1 MGLYDKNALECSRLT
16 THNYSTSF
24 SLGIRMLK
32 RKYRDGIYAI
42 YGFVRIAD
50 EIVDTLHDYNKEEL
64 LQKFWIDTH
73 EAIEKGVSTNP
84 ILQSFQWVVNTYN
97 IENELIESFLRSMET
112 DLYKSVYT
120 EEQYNSYIY
129 GSAEVVGLMC
139 LRVFYKDEPLEYE
152 RLKPSAQALG
162 KAFQKI
168 NFLRDI
174 SGDYDDKGR
183 VYFPG
188 VDFQHFTDNM
198 KLKIEADIEADFREA
213 YAGIREL
220 RKDVRLGVYL
230 SYVYYRKLM
239 KKISK
244 IQAKNLL
251 RQRVRVS
258 DSRKLWLLFSCWF
271 RNEFNRI
278 QVV

>member
-1 MGLYDKNALECSRLT
+1 MGLYEKNALECSRLT

-50 EIVDTLHDYNKEEL
+50 EVVDTLHDFNKAEL
-64 LQKFWIDTH
+64 LKKFREDTYD
-73 EAIEKGVSTNP
+73 AIKMGVSTNP
-84 ILQSFQWVVNTYN
+84 ILQSFQWVVNTYG
-97 IENELIESFLRSMET
+97 IDEELIEAFLRSMET
-112 DLYKSVYT
+112 DLYKSQYT
-120 EEQYNSYIY
+120 EDQYNTYIY

-139 LRVFYKDEPLEYE
+139 LRVFYKDEPQEYE

-168 NFLRDI
+168 NFLRDF
-174 SGDYDDKGR
+174 SGDYDEKGR

-188 VDFQHFTDNM
+188 VDFQHFTDEM
-198 KLKIEADIEADFREA
+198 KHQIEADIEADFREA

-239 KKISK
+239 KKITK
-244 IQAKNLL
+244 IQAKNLV

-258 DSRKLWLLFSCWF
+258 DSRKIMLLFSCWF
-271 RNEFNRI
+271 RNEFDRI